1 MLHVARF
8 LMSWLTGKRAHILSI
23 FLFLSLKAV
32 ICLFFSA
39 QSHTLT
45 VWYMNKSFIFCTFFI
60 FFAPHFGS
68 CTPTVLCPAVTLLLC
83 LSLFCHFGFSLPL
96 SLSSH
101 PPHCPSCIVLFASSF
116 YVMPQ
121 GPPGPQGSPH
131 PQPPPPNSMMGPHS
145 QVTLP
150 FSLILSFFFTGFAMC
165 SHVARLVLSAD
176 ASCFGICFSLK
187 LYAAFSI
194 HTTWNLETRVHFKRH
209 LSNLYLNVCLCCSL
223 SCRLALLEAQEV
235 HPSGW
240 PAR

>member
-8 LMSWLTGKRAHILSI
+8 LMSWLTGKRAYILSI

-150 FSLILSFFFTGFAMC
+150 FSLILFLFHRFC
-165 SHVARLVLSAD
+165 YVQ
-176 ASCFGICFSLK
+176 SCGKAGSQCWCFMLWHLFQLK
-187 LYAAFSI
+187 A
-194 HTTWNLETRVHFKRH
+194 
-209 LSNLYLNVCLCCSL
+209 LCCFQYSHNMKPRNG
-223 SCRLALLEAQEV
+223 CTF
-235 HPSGW
+235 
-240 PAR
+240 